1 MTQAVRIASRTG
13 RPRRVNGSGKT
24 TSRANRSLAL
34 ASNMGEGCP
43 SQDEGAWRAHRFL
56 TSRQAALQRSTTICS
71 ATDAVMA
78 AETATAL
85 GSRLARVQRVRRAR
99 LRFALV
105 ATLAAAALVAGILQ
119 ADVFAFLTKDRGL
132 EGSLVTRA
140 SGLRSAQL
148 QQAAPASAP
157 QTRSLENEARSEAL
171 AHEPAETRRLVDELN
186 LQLATQAAKTAPLL
200 EQGRDKEAPII
211 RDQTAARQ
219 ATMEGAEQYRQE
231 LQEERARSVALAS
244 ELATSR
250 TVIESMTM
258 LLQETEQQ
266 IAELGSS
273 QQLERKV
280 RDPGKGLDAAP
291 QAMTSGAEQ
300 RRALK
305 KARASA
311 AALASELATRA
322 KDTSQSARL
331 IARASAL
338 LGQRNI
344 GAARIVLER
353 VAETGNAKANFML
366 AETYDPAVL
375 AAWGAFGTRG
385 EAAKAREFY
394 AGARRRH
401 SGGEGSI

>member
-1 MTQAVRIASRTG
+1 MSIPFLFLPPQGEKTRDWA
-13 RPRRVNGSGKT
+13 RR
-24 TSRANRSLAL
+24 L
-34 ASNMGEGCP
+34 GE
-43 SQDEGAWRAHRFL
+43 
-56 TSRQAALQRSTTICS
+56 
-71 ATDAVMA
+71 
-78 AETATAL
+78 
-85 GSRLARVQRVRRAR
+85 
-99 LRFALV
+99 
-105 ATLAAAALVAGILQ
+105 
-119 ADVFAFLTKDRGL
+119 
-132 EGSLVTRA
+132 
-140 SGLRSAQL
+140 
-148 QQAAPASAP
+148 AAPELEIIAP
-157 QTRSLENEARSEAL
+157 E
-171 AHEPAETRRLVDELN
+171 
-186 LQLATQAAKTAPLL
+186 
-200 EQGRDKEAPII
+200 
-211 RDQTAARQ
+211 
-219 ATMEGAEQYRQE
+219 TMEGAEQYRQE

-266 IAELGSS
+266 IAELRSS
-273 QQLERKV
+273 QQLERERSATLEK
-280 RDPGKGLDAAP
+280 DSDAAP

-375 AAWGAFGTRG
+375 SAWGAFGTRG

-394 AGARRRH
+394 ARAH
-401 SGGEGSI
+401 AGGIQEAKDRSDALHQ